1 MILSFNTQCY
11 VPPSVNKDNLMS
23 FVLYNIIYH
32 VSVYKSNME
41 NQSWK
46 IGKNVLFVRKE
57 YSIVSIFLST
67 EIVYFA
73 MTL

>member
-1 MILSFNTQCY
+1 M
-11 VPPSVNKDNLMS
+11 
-23 FVLYNIIYH
+23 
-32 VSVYKSNME
+32 SVYKSNME
-41 NQSWK
+41 NQSRK
-46 IGKNVLFVRKE
+46 ISKNVLFVRKE